1 MAGSRNFLGPF
12 RTVRLIRAG
21 QTCQVWEAVDE
32 RSKERVALK
41 ALQPEKRSDKTE
53 IAYLKHEYAVANSFD
68 HENIIRINGFYTD
81 RSVPFLAMEF
91 NSGKNVKIQIR
102 QNFEQILYFSKTI
115 IETAAQGLSY
125 LNQQGW
131 LHCDIKPDNLLIAE
145 NGAAKVIDF
154 AISQKIRSGLSKL
167 FGGKRSKQT
176 QGTRSY
182 MSPEQIR
189 GQGLSEES
197 DIYSFG
203 CTIFEILTKK
213 PPFTAATP
221 DELLMKHLRSSPPHA
236 STINSNVTAEL
247 SELIRR
253 MMSKKKEKRPSSFE
267 EFRNLFRAVRPFRVA
282 PKLPSQETDEK

>member
-1 MAGSRNFLGPF
+1 MAGNRNFLGPF

-32 RSKERVALK
+32 RTKERVALK
-41 ALQPEKRSDKTE
+41 ALQPEKRNDKTE
-53 IAYLKHEYAVANSFD
+53 IAYLKHEYVVANKFD
-68 HENIIRINGFYTD
+68 HENIIRIDGFYTD

-102 QNFEQILYFSKTI
+102 QNFEQILYYSKTI
-115 IETAAQGLSY
+115 IETAAQHLAY

-131 LHCDIKPDNLLIAE
+131 LHCDIKPDNLLVDE

-154 AISQKIRSGLSKL
+154 AISQKIRKGISKL
-167 FGGKRSKQT
+167 LGSRSKQT

-189 GQGLSEES
+189 CQRRMEEA

-203 CTIFEILTKK
+203 GTVFEILTNK
-213 PPFTAATP
+213 PPFSASTP
-221 DELLMKHLRSSPPHA
+221 DELLMKHLRSSAPVA
-236 STINSNVTAEL
+236 STINSNTTAEL
-247 SELIRR
+247 SELIRA
-253 MMSKKKEKRPSSFE
+253 MMSKKKEKRPSSFD
-267 EFRNLFRAVRPFRVA
+267 EFLNLFRALRPFRIA
-282 PKLPSQETDEK
+282 PKLPSPEEDEK

>member
-32 RSKERVALK
+32 RTKKRVALK
-41 ALQPEKRSDKTE
+41 ALQPEKRSDKAE
-53 IAYLKHEYAVANSFD
+53 IAYLKHEYVVASNFD
-68 HENIIRINGFYTD
+68 HETIIRIDGFYTD

-102 QNFEQILYFSKTI
+102 QNFEQILYYSKTI

-145 NGAAKVIDF
+145 NGLTKVIDF
-154 AISQKIRSGLSKL
+154 AISQKLRKGISKFL
-167 FGGKRSKQT
+167 GNRSKQT

-203 CTIFEILTKK
+203 CTVFEILTKK
-213 PPFTAATP
+213 PPFSASTP
-221 DELLMKHLRSSPPHA
+221 DELLMKHLRSSPPAA
-236 STINSNVTAEL
+236 STINSNITAEL
-247 SELIRR
+247 SDLIRV
-253 MMSKKKEKRPSSFE
+253 MLSKKKEKRPSSFD
-267 EFRNLFRAVRPFRVA
+267 EFLNLFRAIRPFRIA